1 MSCRRLVMKAFSQV
15 IEDFFP
21 RPGDG
26 KLGAHAVTG
35 GDAAFPVDVAR
46 EGRDNDNGAATTN
59 HQ

>member
-1 MSCRRLVMKAFSQV
+1 MKAFSQV